1 MNSEGASSAYMR
13 EQTGLTTD
21 ERIGSL
27 FQPSSLLSAEY
38 FEALRRKTILEP
50 EKRLMLAILEDAVD
64 CFQNNVFAQSVKGR
78 RLFQEAEKWVV
89 EVDGDWVFSF
99 ENVCETLELNPA
111 YVRQG
116 LLRWMIPPLGA
127 ESRLRKPTR
136 KKRETNESSAR
147 KRRRFRR
154 QSSWRQPGGAHYK
167 MSKEFKEDRL

>member
-1 MNSEGASSAYMR
+1 MNSERASSAYIR
-13 EQTGLTTD
+13 EQSGLTTD

-64 CFQNNVFAQSVKGR
+64 CFQNNIFTQSVKGR

-116 LLRWMIPPLGA
+116 LLRCMPPPPGA
-127 ESRLRKPTR
+127 ESRLHKPTG
-136 KKRETNESSAR
+136 KKRKTNESSAR

-154 QSSWRQPGGAHYK
+154 QSSWREPIGPQLRI
-167 MSKEFKEDRL
+167 SKEFEEDLL

>member
-1 MNSEGASSAYMR
+1 MNSERASSAYIR

-27 FQPSSLLSAEY
+27 FQPPSLLSAEY
-38 FEALRRKTILEP
+38 FEAQRRKTILEP

-116 LLRWMIPPLGA
+116 LLRCRIPPLEA
-127 ESRLRKPTR
+127 ESRLRKPTG
-136 KKRETNESSAR
+136 KKQSLM
-147 KRRRFRR
+147 KVQHVPRFRG
-154 QSSWRQPGGAHYK
+154 QSSWRQPGGAHHK
-167 MSKEFKEDRL
+167 ISKEFKEDRL

>member
-89 EVDGDWVFSF
+89 EVDRDWLFSF

-116 LLRWMIPPLGA
+116 LLRWMIPPPGA
-127 ESRLRKPTR
+127 ESRLRSQPGK
-136 KKRETNESSAR
+136 NENPMKVPR
-147 KRRRFRR
+147 KRRRFSR
-154 QSSWRQPGGAHYK
+154 QSSWRQPGGAHHK

>member
-1 MNSEGASSAYMR
+1 MNSERASSAHIR
-13 EQTGLTTD
+13 EQSGLTTD

-38 FEALRRKTILEP
+38 FETLRRKTILEP

-64 CFQNNVFAQSVKGR
+64 CFQNNVFPQSLKGR

-116 LLRWMIPPLGA
+116 LLRCMIPPPGA
-127 ESRLRKPTR
+127 ESRLRKPTG
-136 KKRETNESSAR
+136 KKQLM
-147 KRRRFRR
+147 KVQHVPRFRG
-154 QSSWRQPGGAHYK
+154 QSSWRQPGGAHHK
-167 MSKEFKEDRL
+167 MTKEFKEDRL

>member
-1 MNSEGASSAYMR
+1 
-13 EQTGLTTD
+13 
-21 ERIGSL
+21 
-27 FQPSSLLSAEY
+27 
-38 FEALRRKTILEP
+38 
-50 EKRLMLAILEDAVD
+50 LAILEDAVD

-89 EVDGDWVFSF
+89 EVDRDWLFSF

-136 KKRETNESSAR
+136 RTRN
-147 KRRRFRR
+147 
-154 QSSWRQPGGAHYK
+154 Q
-167 MSKEFKEDRL
+167 

>member
-13 EQTGLTTD
+13 EPSGLTTD

-27 FQPSSLLSAEY
+27 FQPPSLLSAEY
-38 FEALRRKTILEP
+38 FEAQRRKTILEP

-78 RLFQEAEKWVV
+78 RLFQEAEKWIV

-116 LLRWMIPPLGA
+116 LLRCRIPPPGA
-127 ESRLRKPTR
+127 ESRLRKPTG
-136 KKRETNESSAR
+136 KKQRLM
-147 KRRRFRR
+147 KVQHVPRFRG
-154 QSSWRQPGGAHYK
+154 QSSWRQPGGAHHK
-167 MSKEFKEDRL
+167 ISKEFKEDRL